1 MILYNVTMNIEPDV
15 HEEWLRWMQEAY
27 IPHLLSS
34 GLILENRVL
43 RLLYEIENAGITYA
57 FQYYLKNV
65 KDCQKLEVEFINPI
79 HKELSKRFHDK
90 FVDFTTLLEVI

>member
-15 HEEWLRWMQEAY
+15 HEEWLSWMQKAY

-43 RLLYEIENAGITYA
+43 RLLYEVENAGITYA
-57 FQYYLKNV
+57 FQYYLENV
-65 KDCQKLEVEFINPI
+65 ENCQKLEIQYINPI
-79 HKELSKRFHDK
+79 SKELSKRFSNK
-90 FVDFTTLLEVI
+90 YVDFATLLEVI